1 MSRHPYAT
9 DLFLSL
15 PPLSVLTGG
24 GGKKEEEKITLV
36 TSLVVHSVD
45 GQPTTISLSPLASV
59 IVTRSIRLA
68 ARNETFLGEKCHPRM
83 LDARSASHGVV
94 FKIFWTLE
102 ALSDDPRRM
111 HHVDR
116 FGERGC
122 VLVCLWAID
131 SGDEK
136 VERDWKSFNGSH
148 YEKYLGR
155 I

>member
-1 MSRHPYAT
+1 MPCVA
-9 DLFLSL
+9 
-15 PPLSVLTGG
+15 PPLRDRSLLVPAASVSTNRRR

-45 GQPTTISLSPLASV
+45 GQPTTISLSPPASV

-111 HHVDR
+111 HYVDR
-116 FGERGC
+116 FGEWGC

-136 VERDWKSFNGSH
+136 VEG
-148 YEKYLGR
+148 LGVF
-155 I
+155 